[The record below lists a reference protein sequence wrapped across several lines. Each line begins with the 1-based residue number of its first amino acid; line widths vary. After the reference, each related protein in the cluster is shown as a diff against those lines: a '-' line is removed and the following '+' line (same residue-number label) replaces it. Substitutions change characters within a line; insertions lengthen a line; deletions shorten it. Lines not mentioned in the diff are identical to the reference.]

1 VTQSEPEQQRQ
12 RRRATRTEGP
22 ASLDTGAEQSAAPAS
37 EEQRVAATGTA
48 PAEEPGDSAPPVPGK
63 GRARR
68 RALAA
73 VAATLLVAA
82 LVTGVVLLALAKSS
96 ANRLDTQR
104 EGFLQTARQGVLNL
118 TTIHYATAP
127 ADVQHLLD
135 GASGAFAQDFGG
147 KKDSYIQVVQK
158 AQVNS
163 EGKIIS
169 SGLARVDG
177 DTGVVLVA
185 STAKVSNS
193 SAPAGEDRS
202 YRLRVTVTDVD
213 GRMTVS
219 NVEFVP

>member
-1 VTQSEPEQQRQ
+1 MV
-12 RRRATRTEGP
+12 
-22 ASLDTGAEQSAAPAS
+22 
-37 EEQRVAATGTA
+37 ATGTA
-48 PAEEPGDSAPPVPGK
+48 PAEEPGDSAPPAPGK

-68 RALAA
+68 RVLAA

-96 ANRLDTQR
+96 ADRLDAQR
-104 EGFLQTARQGVLNL
+104 EGYLQTARQGVLNL

-135 GASGAFAQDFGG
+135 GASGLFAQDFGG

-163 EGKIIS
+163 DGKIIS
-169 SGLARVDG
+169 TGLARIDG

-202 YRLRVTVTDVD
+202 YRLRVTVTDTD